1 MDKSKTLPKRPYL
14 TSEEAAEYLRCS
26 VDTLRRRVTRREI
39 PYYKPGRALMFDG
52 ADLDAYMAASRFEA
66 VDAWDL

>member
-1 MDKSKTLPKRPYL
+1 MDKAKTLPKRPYL
-14 TSEEAAEYLRCS
+14 TTEEAAEYLRCS
-26 VDTLRRRVTRREI
+26 VATLRRRVARREI
-39 PYYKPGRALMFDG
+39 PYFKPGARNLFDR